1 MAASGFDLGPPPF
14 CYTPRMARFGRN
26 PKAEAP
32 TPAKAEP
39 PVFTGVVEWGVN
51 ASPEAQPESIGGLA
65 ISIDGRTSIVG
76 GTPRHTPTH
85 DDEW

>member
-1 MAASGFDLGPPPF
+1 MAALGFDLGPPPV
-14 CYTPRMARFGRN
+14 CYTPRMATFGRRKPQPQAA
-26 PKAEAP
+26 PKAPEAP
-32 TPAKAEP
+32 EATTPEP
-39 PVFTGVVEWGVN
+39 EI
-51 ASPEAQPESIGGLA
+51 IGGMA